1 MSKEGHSIGEVA
13 KILGVESHTVRFWSK
28 ELPQQISPKIGAGG
42 RRYFTES
49 DIERLRTIKE
59 LIHEKGYR
67 LSMVKKNGVE
77 KQIQSNSDNSE
88 ILCIILNIEKQVSLL
103 MQEL

>member
-67 LSMVKKNGVE
+67 LSMVKKYGVE
-77 KQIQSNSDNSE
+77 KQTQDNFDSSE

>member
-67 LSMVKKNGVE
+67 LSMVKKYGFETQNNFD
-77 KQIQSNSDNSE
+77 SSE